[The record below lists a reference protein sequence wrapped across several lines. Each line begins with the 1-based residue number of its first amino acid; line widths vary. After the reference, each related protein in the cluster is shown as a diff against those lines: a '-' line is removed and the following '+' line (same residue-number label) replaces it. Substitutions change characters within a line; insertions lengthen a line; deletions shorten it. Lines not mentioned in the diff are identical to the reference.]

1 MIFFYLL
8 RKESEDFSSVR
19 IWFPRL
25 FVLFNAEAEERI
37 VTVPHREVRVPDV
50 IVEVQAEGPAP
61 LWLLLYSRGVVPTSA
76 RKTLEK

>member
-1 MIFFYLL
+1 MSVFMGSVQNGPVFCLFIFLDD
-8 RKESEDFSSVR
+8 K
-19 IWFPRL
+19 
-25 FVLFNAEAEERI
+25 AEERI

-50 IVEVQAEGPAP
+50 VVEVQAEGPAP